1 MTALGPKP
9 PNRNVGSSAA
19 VGAKSDMTQPD
30 LPSRSHAIRELAI
43 QVLDAAEGKGDK
55 TKPKA

>member
-1 MTALGPKP
+1 
-9 PNRNVGSSAA
+9 
-19 VGAKSDMTQPD
+19 MTQPD